1 MQGMVLQGK
10 LAGGQ
15 NNKHQQQLH
24 HSRDKKPQLVA
35 TETPAQ
41 TQNNAMLYKQL
52 KPKQQPNVAA
62 VAADGDAGQSMT
74 VT

>member
-15 NNKHQQQLH
+15 NNKHQQQH

-35 TETPAQ
+35 TETSAQ

-52 KPKQQPNVAA
+52 KPKQ
-62 VAADGDAGQSMT
+62 
-74 VT
+74 

>member
-15 NNKHQQQLH
+15 NNKQQQH

-35 TETPAQ
+35 TETSAQ

-52 KPKQQPNVAA
+52 KPKQ
-62 VAADGDAGQSMT
+62 
-74 VT
+74 